1 MADPVCFGFTK
12 IDYCMNTRNLSSLPL
27 LGLSLLLPL
36 SLLRADEVKLKSGQ
50 SITGRI
56 TYEADDI
63 IKIEVPVSAS
73 IKETKVIG
81 RADIAEILKDAP
93 DDVEFNRIQGLV
105 PTASL
110 MPASAYRQIIE
121 TGPDSFLKA
130 FPQSAHV
137 PKVQEIRKTLAEELD
152 KVERGFLK
160 IEGEWLTPQDK
171 IDFKELIESRIRF
184 LSMSNLAQSG
194 NLNGLIGAMR
204 EFENIEKNYY
214 GSPAFPKAVDL
225 ARQVIPN
232 LGRLLQT
239 MQRDVDFRN
248 AEYEKALANSKPEAR
263 DQLTK
268 VRAREEKAYQDS
280 VAADKKSGIK
290 WVQLNPRVKAS
301 IEAYLKL
308 ASSELAR
315 VNEFD
320 VAILTQQAEK
330 LVEADK
336 LIAEGNIEGARSKIS
351 EAAALTGQKT
361 ATATKSKSGSKSN
374 TKGAAKGGSY
384 LATLSAKV
392 AERTA
397 DEKAKAEARK
407 AAAESEALTA
417 NLNKTAGAT
426 AEGTPAGTTA
436 EGEPP
441 TAADGTAAE
450 TEAAAP
456 AVDDFA
462 ALASSKKGVSKEA
475 EQKKPAAKKSKS
487 KNEDESDEEEGEDEP
502 KSRPA
507 VVEEEG
513 GFPFGLIVPIITV
526 LLIVTVVLLKV
537 FGIGGKKTEE

>member
-1 MADPVCFGFTK
+1 
-12 IDYCMNTRNLSSLPL
+12 MNTRYLSSLPL
-27 LGLSLLLPL
+27 LGFSLLLPF
-36 SLLRADEVKLKSGQ
+36 SLLQADEVKLKSGQ

-63 IKIEVPVSAS
+63 VKIEVSVNAS

-81 RADIAEILKDAP
+81 RADIAEIIKDAP
-93 DDVEFNRIQGLV
+93 DDVEFNRLQGLV

-110 MPASAYRQIIE
+110 LPASAYRQLLE
-121 TGPDSFLKA
+121 TGPDAFLKA
-130 FPQSAHV
+130 YPQSAHV
-137 PKVQEIRKTLAEELD
+137 PKVQEIRNTLAEELD

-171 IDFKELIESRIRF
+171 IDFKDLIDSRIRL
-184 LSMSNLAQSG
+184 LSMSNFAQSA
-194 NLNGLIGAMR
+194 NINSLIGAMR
-204 EFENIEKNYY
+204 EFETIEKNFY
-214 GSPAFPKAVDL
+214 GSPAFPKAVEL

-232 LGRLLQT
+232 LGRQLQT
-239 MQRDVDFRN
+239 MLRDVDYRN

-263 DQLTK
+263 EQLIQ
-268 VRAREEKAYQDS
+268 VRAREEKAYQDG
-280 VAADKKSGIK
+280 VAADKKMGMK
-290 WVQLNPRVKAS
+290 WVQLNPRIKAS

-320 VAILTQQAEK
+320 VAILTQQADK

-336 LIAEGNIEGARSKIS
+336 LIATGNIEGARAKIA
-351 EAAALTGQKT
+351 EAAAMTGQKT
-361 ATATKSKSGSKSN
+361 DSGAKSKSSSK

-384 LATLSAKV
+384 LATLTAKV
-392 AERTA
+392 NERTA

-417 NLNKTAGAT
+417 NLNKTAAAN
-426 AEGTPAGTTA
+426 AEGTPATEQP
-436 EGEPP
+436 EGEAPIEGDD
-441 TAADGTAAE
+441 TDAAKPD
-450 TEAAAP
+450 AP

-462 ALASSKKGVSKEA
+462 ALAGSKKGSTKAVE
-475 EQKKPAAKKSKS
+475 EKKPAAKKSKS
-487 KNEDESDEEEGEDEP
+487 KSEGETAEDDEDEDKP
-502 KSRPA
+502 KTRPA